1 MNLSMY
7 MYSDFVL
14 VKKDSITAMVRTALL
29 TCKGL
34 NLRSGGIIIMFLMR
48 MYVFTRIYIL
58 EEIKSVLT

>member
-34 NLRSGGIIIMFLMR
+34 NHIIIIMFLMR
-48 MYVFTRIYIL
+48 MYVFTRIYP
-58 EEIKSVLT
+58 

>member
-29 TCKGL
+29 ACKGL
-34 NLRSGGIIIMFLMR
+34 NHIIIIMFLMR

>member
-34 NLRSGGIIIMFLMR
+34 NHIIITMFLMR

>member
-14 VKKDSITAMVRTALL
+14 VKNDSITAMVRTALL

-34 NLRSGGIIIMFLMR
+34 NHIIIIMFLMR
-48 MYVFTRIYIL
+48 MYVLTCIYIL
-58 EEIKSVLT
+58 EEIKSVLL